1 MQAISQRN
9 LIWSDNKNITWEI
22 FLSKSHAKN
31 EFGDQFQTAFCFLK
45 KLYVMSTQVVSTLAL
60 KYFGGAT
67 LGHAIKTNFVNISD
81 SWSRDMSNFF
91 IYIKRPGTSF
101 STSICRWCL
110 MDWLSILLGI
120 LSNICFPVWDVISF
134 EINLSFLIKSLFYLT
149 KKSGQNANI
158 SRTKIV
164 LNIK

>member
-9 LIWSDNKNITWEI
+9 LIWSDNKNITWAI

-31 EFGDQFQTAFCFLK
+31 PLGDQFQTAFCFLK
-45 KLYVMSTQVVSTLAL
+45 KLYVMSMQVVSTLAL
-60 KYFGGAT
+60 KYFGGPT
-67 LGHAIKTNFVNISD
+67 VGHAIKTNFSD
-81 SWSRDMSNFF
+81 YWSWDMSNFF
-91 IYIKRPGTSF
+91 IYIKGSGTSF
-101 STSICRWCL
+101 STSIYRWCF

-120 LSNICFPVWDVISF
+120 LSNICFPVWDAISF
-134 EINLSFLIKSLFYLT
+134 EINFSFLIKSLFYLT

-158 SRTKIV
+158 SRMKIV